1 MSESI
6 TALLVPVDGS
16 EGSARGARYAAELAK
31 LAGASV
37 TLLHILPANDDD
49 DFDAAED
56 LLDARR
62 GPFAVAC
69 DAMGWSIDEVEHR
82 VAYGEPVSAILRSAR
97 EAGADLIV
105 LGSRGLT
112 PDEDGWTGSVSRRI
126 LNQAACPVL
135 VIPN

>member
-16 EGSARGARYAAELAK
+16 EGSARGARYASELAELA
-31 LAGASV
+31 GATV
-37 TLLHILPANDDD
+37 TLLHIVPAADDP
-49 DFDAAED
+49 DAAQD
-56 LLDARR
+56 LLRAQR

-69 DAMGWSIDEVEHR
+69 DAMGRDMDEVDHKI
-82 VAYGEPVSAILRSAR
+82 AYGDPVSAIMRTAR
-97 EAGADLIV
+97 EVGADLIV

-112 PDEDGWTGSVSRRI
+112 PDEVAWTKSLSRR
-126 LNQAACPVL
+126 LLSQAVCPVL

>member
-16 EGSARGARYAAELAK
+16 EGSARGARYAAELAD
-31 LAGASV
+31 LAGATV
-37 TLLHILPANDDD
+37 TLLHILPAADDY
-49 DFDAAED
+49 DAAED

-69 DAMGWSIDEVEHR
+69 DAMGRSVDEVDHR
-82 VAYGEPVSAILRSAR
+82 IAYGEPVAAIMRTAR
-97 EAGADLIV
+97 EVEADLIV

-112 PDEDGWTGSVSRRI
+112 PDEDGWSASVSRRI
-126 LNQAACPVL
+126 LSQAACPVL
-135 VIPN
+135 VVPN

>member
-16 EGSARGARYAAELAK
+16 EGSARGARYASELAELA
-31 LAGASV
+31 GATV
-37 TLLHILPANDDD
+37 TLLHIIP
-49 DFDAAED
+49 AAED
-56 LLDARR
+56 PDAVADLLRAQR

-69 DAMGWSIDEVEHR
+69 DAMGRELGEVDHR
-82 VAYGEPVSAILRSAR
+82 IAYGEAASAIMRTAR
-97 EAGADLIV
+97 EVGADLIV

-112 PDEDGWTGSVSRRI
+112 PEEDAWTRSLSRR
-126 LNQAACPVL
+126 LLSQATCPVL

>member
-16 EGSARGARYAAELAK
+16 EGSARGARYASELAELA
-31 LAGASV
+31 GATV
-37 TLLHILPANDDD
+37 TLLHIVPAADDP
-49 DFDAAED
+49 DAAED
-56 LLDARR
+56 LLRAQR

-69 DAMGWSIDEVEHR
+69 DAMGRDMDEVDHKI
-82 VAYGEPVSAILRSAR
+82 AYGDPVSAIMRTAR
-97 EAGADLIV
+97 EVGADLIV

-112 PDEDGWTGSVSRRI
+112 PDEVAWTKSLSRR
-126 LNQAACPVL
+126 LLSQAACPVL